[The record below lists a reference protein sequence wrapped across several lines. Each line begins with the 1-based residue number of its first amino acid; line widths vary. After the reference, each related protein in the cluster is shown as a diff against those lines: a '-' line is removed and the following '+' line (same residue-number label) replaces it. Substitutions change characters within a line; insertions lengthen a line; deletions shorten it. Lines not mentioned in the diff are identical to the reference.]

1 MPFISGAP
9 ESLIPRSDS
18 KNPATTCKGITSNG
32 RPCRRSL
39 ATARTSPRTS
49 PRSDSQGV
57 LAFVPNVGQ
66 HHEGAAAY
74 FCWQHKDQATTLA
87 TPASSSQVL
96 ELKER
101 NSIDTLVDR
110 LGVLE
115 VGGQKKK
122 TRGQTTTANTAPVSS
137 IRRDTLPEQWQRVSG
152 PLMTVPEAAL
162 ESQASQG
169 TPRPP
174 KSTPKKQRHRNEI
187 QLSFFCCMRGQSSDS
202 LPPARPHSSTRPQ
215 MSKAEYDPPS
225 RPPLSPYNQH
235 DDLNPTP
242 SQTSRFLSFIPQS
255 FSPALTSTL
264 LTELAKPL
272 TLSDREPG
280 YIYIFW
286 LTPSNVP
293 QAAANAAS
301 SLLTPPRNE
310 HRAGN
315 VRRASDVLRDFAH
328 TDTSSAN
335 NEARGSRG
343 VNTKGPREKTI
354 FLKIGRA
361 SNVHR
366 RMNEWTRQCGEN
378 ITLLRYYPNALRSSP
393 SPSPSPSPSSRLSP
407 RASPR
412 RSTSSNNASNADDS
426 SQAPQKAPLVPR
438 VERLIHLEL
447 QDKRVKRLCGGCG
460 KEHREWFE
468 VEASREG
475 IKSVNDCIVR
485 WIRWAIQEVEREQ
498 Q

>member
-1 MPFISGAP
+1 MPFVSGAP

-39 ATARTSPRTS
+39 ATARTSARTS
-49 PRSDSQGV
+49 SQNGGQGV
-57 LAFVPNVGQ
+57 LAFVPSVGE

-74 FCWQHKDQATTLA
+74 FCWQHKDQAATLA
-87 TPASSSQVL
+87 TQASTSQVL

-101 NSIDTLVDR
+101 NSIDTLVNR
-110 LGVLE
+110 LGVVE
-115 VGGQKKK
+115 VGDKKK
-122 TRGQTTTANTAPVSS
+122 RAGGQNSTGKPAQVSS
-137 IRRDTLPEQWQRVSG
+137 IRQDTLPEQWQRVSG

-162 ESQASQG
+162 EFQSSQD

-174 KSTPKKQRHRNEI
+174 KTTPKKQRRRNEI
-187 QLSFFCCMRGQSSDS
+187 QLSFFCCMRRQSSDS
-202 LPPARPHSSTRPQ
+202 LPPARPRPSPRPQ
-215 MSKAEYDPPS
+215 MSQAEYESPN

-235 DDLNPTP
+235 DDPNPTP

-286 LTPSNVP
+286 LTPSIVP
-293 QAAANAAS
+293 QTAANTAS

-315 VRRASDVLRDFAH
+315 ARRASDVLRDFAH
-328 TDTSSAN
+328 TNATPAN

-343 VNTKGPREKTI
+343 VNAKGPREKTI

-378 ITLLRYYPNALRSSP
+378 ITLLRYYPNEIRNSP

-412 RSTSSNNASNADDS
+412 RSTSSNNVPNANDS
-426 SQAPQKAPLVPR
+426 PQAPQKAPLVPR

-447 QDKRVKRLCGGCG
+447 QDKRVKRLCDGCG

-468 VEASREG
+468 VEASRDG
-475 IKSVNDCIVR
+475 IKSVNDCIMRWVR
-485 WIRWAIQEVEREQ
+485 WATQEVEREQ